1 MPIGFSDFLL
11 SLRADAAQTAL
22 VAFDPARTRLRVAR
36 ARRPRFHLVLS
47 GECRVTM
54 LEDGAETPLRAGDFA
69 LFMNGLGHDLG
80 DREAEAQPL
89 PIESLAVEEE
99 VARIDFGHARVTLLS
114 GSFGLEQRRDE
125 TPAGAFPPVLVNPVG
140 SLPVLAGLFTPVGS
154 DNLASLSRG
163 PGGRAFAAAL
173 IRLLYVETVRR
184 RFERLSQ
191 SDPGN
196 LRKLGISQIAA
207 ARRLIHADPG
217 HAWTL
222 DGMARS
228 VGMSRS
234 VFARRFH
241 EVVGETPQHY
251 LAGIRF
257 DQATRRIEAGASVT
271 EASAH
276 VGYASP
282 SAFARAYSRH
292 TGHPPS
298 RGSQRVAG
306 T

>member
-22 VAFDPARTRLRVAR
+22 VGFDPAKTRLRVAR

-54 LEDGAETPLRAGDFA
+54 LEDRAETSLRAGDFA

-80 DREAEAQPL
+80 DPEAEAKSL
-89 PIESLAVEEE
+89 PIDALTPDQE
-99 VARIDFGHARVTLLS
+99 VLRIDFGDPEVTMLS
-114 GSFGLEQRRDE
+114 GSFGLEQSRDE
-125 TPAGAFPPVLVNPVG
+125 TSAGAFPPVLVNPVG
-140 SLPVLAGLFTPVGS
+140 TLPVFAGLFSPAGR
-154 DNLASLSRG
+154 DNLAALSRG

-173 IRLLYVETVRR
+173 VRLLYVETVRR

-207 ARRLIHADPG
+207 ARRLMHADPG

-222 DGMARS
+222 KGIAQS

-234 VFARRFH
+234 VFSRRFH

-251 LAGIRF
+251 LAGVRF
-257 DQATRRIEAGASVT
+257 DEATRLIEAGASVT
-271 EASAH
+271 EASAY

-282 SAFARAYSRH
+282 SAFARAYARH

-298 RGSQRVAG
+298 RASQRADA
-306 T
+306 